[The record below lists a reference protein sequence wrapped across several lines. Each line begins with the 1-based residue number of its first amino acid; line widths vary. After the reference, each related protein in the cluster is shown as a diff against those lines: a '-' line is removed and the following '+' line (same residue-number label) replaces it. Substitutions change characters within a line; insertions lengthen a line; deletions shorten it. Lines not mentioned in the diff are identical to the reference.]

1 MVVRRGLIAPSGA
14 VKYLVALVALV
25 STHAMA
31 DACKPIRDALT
42 KQASMPVRVAM
53 TKKEWDAQGQCSVT
67 AGVFRKNVGERS
79 HNPTEIGDVGE
90 ILTNV
95 NCRGVGRAALDG
107 EVAEYYY
114 AANGDRA
121 TDRHF
126 LEFWISPETG
136 LILKRQ
142 ETRERSELT
151 LKYYYGDAGP
161 PFFW

>member
-1 MVVRRGLIAPSGA
+1 MIVRRRLFASGV

-25 STHAMA
+25 STAAMA
-31 DACKPIRDALT
+31 DASKPIRDALA
-42 KQASMPVRVAM
+42 KQASTPVRVAM
-53 TKKEWDAQGQCSVT
+53 TKKEWNAKGHCSVT

-79 HNPTEIGDVGE
+79 HNPTEVEDVGE
-90 ILTNV
+90 ILTNM

-107 EVAEYYY
+107 EAVEHYY
-114 AANGDRA
+114 AANGDRG